1 MMLSE
6 KKKKSQSQ
14 KDVDC
19 MIPFILA
26 KRYYYQ
32 FGEQISGCQGLREE
46 EMEGNIKY
54 SMRDPCNGAFLY
66 DDCGHS
72 RTNLYMG

>member
-1 MMLSE
+1 M
-6 KKKKSQSQ
+6 KKKKKKPVSKGCRLHDS
-14 KDVDC
+14 
-19 MIPFILA
+19 IILA
-26 KRYYYQ
+26 KRYNYQ